1 MVSSLHRSAVV
12 TVDGTLAVRVP
23 ELAPGQRVRVT
34 IEPESPTPSKH
45 AIELLE
51 ESAGPR
57 LFKSAAEVDAYVRA
71 ERDMWNG

>member
-12 TVDGTLAVRVP
+12 AVDGTLAVCVP

-34 IEPESPTPSKH
+34 IELESATPARH

-51 ESAGPR
+51 ESAGQQ
-57 LFKSAAEVDAYVRA
+57 LFTTADEVDAYISA
-71 ERDMWNG
+71 ERDTWDG